1 MLCPFCGGQDSQVKD
16 SRSAEDGGAIRRRRE
31 CTQCGARFTTFERVQ
46 LRELTV
52 LKRSGT
58 RQPFDR
64 SKLTRAIKTA
74 LRKRPVSDEA
84 IEALIS
90 EIVRD
95 LEASGEAE
103 VTTQALG
110 ERVLEALRGLD
121 PVAYVRFASV
131 YRNFSTA
138 QDFEAFV
145 EALGQDLAKPG

>member
-1 MLCPFCGGQDSQVKD
+1 MLCPFCGGPDSQVKD
-16 SRSAEDGGAIRRRRE
+16 SRGAEEGCAIRRRRE
-31 CTQCGARFTTFERVQ
+31 CATCGARFTTFERIQ
-46 LRELTV
+46 LRELAV
-52 LKRSGT
+52 LKRTGA
-58 RQPFDR
+58 RQAFDR

-84 IEALIS
+84 IDALIS

-121 PVAYVRFASV
+121 HVAYVRFASV

-145 EALGQDLAKPG
+145 EELGQGLTKPS